1 MTYVDRASY
10 EKVSVLIP
18 RKGTITNIFYTEK
31 PFWNVDTIFYTEIDE
46 SQIFPKYLFHF
57 MKNFDLTT
65 LSTDSTRPSL
75 TQTILN
81 KIQIPTPPLDEQ
93 KRIAN
98 ILDKFEALT
107 HSITAGLPKEI
118 TLREQQ
124 YEYYREQLIDFP
136 KN

>member
-1 MTYVDRASY
+1 
-10 EKVSVLIP
+10 
-18 RKGTITNIFYTEK
+18 
-31 PFWNVDTIFYTEIDE
+31 
-46 SQIFPKYLFHF
+46 

-107 HSITAGLPKEI
+107 HSITEGLPKEI
-118 TLREQQ
+118 ALRKQQ